1 MFWACKKQSFLPPQN
16 FQFCERQKFKEFL
29 SGYKITQKYIRLI
42 KRFYEKVKIEYA
54 CDIMSKMLDIVMAGV
69 IAGIVAFTTSKI
81 GIGGTVIGAVMGAML
96 YQFMS
101 HYVKEPLGNVNTK
114 KIETK
119 LVYALPLII
128 IVAIEIIY
136 IFSAVYWKPEQIFY
150 YLENATGWTLFRSI
164 GLGLIIMGI
173 YPLLQSEN
181 IKRSYG
187 YIILS
192 VGMVKL
198 LNGFVDMHSPFV
210 KLYEN
215 IFADFGLIISLAVVA
230 ALSYVIL
237 SIIQESVEISHEKE
251 DNNH

>member
-1 MFWACKKQSFLPPQN
+1 
-16 FQFCERQKFKEFL
+16 
-29 SGYKITQKYIRLI
+29 
-42 KRFYEKVKIEYA
+42 
-54 CDIMSKMLDIVMAGV
+54 MSKMLDIIMAGV

-81 GIGGTVIGAVMGAML
+81 GIGGTIIGAVIGAML
-96 YQFMS
+96 YQFIS
-101 HYVKEPLGNVNTK
+101 HFVKEPLKGVNTK

-119 LVYALPLII
+119 IVYVFPLIL
-128 IVAIEIIY
+128 IVAVEIIY
-136 IFSAVYWKPEQIFY
+136 LFSAVYWKPEQIFH
-150 YLENATGWTLFRSI
+150 YLENATGWSLFRTI

-192 VGMVKL
+192 VGIVKL
-198 LNGFVDMHSPFV
+198 LNGFVDIHSPFV
-210 KLYEN
+210 KLYAN
-215 IFADFGLIISLAVVA
+215 IFTDFGLIISLAVIA

-237 SIIQESVEISHEKE
+237 SIIQESVEVSREID